1 VQEKE
6 EKLEK
11 EFGMRITETVK
22 KGANSMCNISDLIEE
37 EATKRGLEKGMQQG
51 LQQGLQQGETK
62 LGILVSALLKDGQTD
77 IVELVAVDETARA
90 EYYKKYNIK

>member
-51 LQQGLQQGETK
+51 LQQGLQQGANQ
-62 LGILVSALLKDGQTD
+62 LGELITLLLKDGLAD
-77 IVELVAVDETARA
+77 VVEVVAKDEAVR
-90 EYYKKYNIK
+90 EQYYKKYNIG

>member
-1 VQEKE
+1 MNMALEGGSDLHQMLETLFTSKMTVQEKE

-37 EATKRGLEKGMQQG
+37 RATKRGLEKGMQN
-51 LQQGLQQGETK
+51 
-62 LGILVSALLKDGQTD
+62 V
-77 IVELVAVDETARA
+77 VELVAKDESVR
-90 EYYKKYNIK
+90 EQYYKKYNIG